1 MKSEPI
7 SDLKGAFELETMCYP
22 VEEACSWENMQYRY
36 RVAPHL
42 FLGAF
47 MEQQIVGLIMAT
59 GSMDESI
66 THSSMSRHDSEG
78 KTVCIH
84 SVCVHPNYR
93 RQSIATKLLTEYL
106 KQIKSQGMER
116 VSLICHDDLIPL
128 YERVGFVLCGIS
140 PIVHGPDPWFEMNL
154 IL

>member
-1 MKSEPI
+1 MKWEPI
-7 SDLKGAFELETMCYP
+7 SDVEGAFALESMCYS

-47 MEQQIVGLIMAT
+47 QDKELVGLIMAT
-59 GSMDESI
+59 GSSEESI
-66 THSSMSRHDSEG
+66 THTSMALHDPQG

-84 SVCVHPNYR
+84 SVCVHPHYR
-93 RQSIATKLLTEYL
+93 RQKIATELLMEYL
-106 KQIKSQGMER
+106 KRIKSQGMER
-116 VSLICHDDLIPL
+116 VSLICHDELIKL
-128 YERVGFVLCGIS
+128 YERVGLVLKGES
-140 PIVHGPDPWFEMNL
+140 SIVHGPDPWFEMNL